1 MTIVKDDKD
10 RWDKLAI
17 ILAPVGGL
25 LTALA
30 VASLGIFGSRALDQ
44 QQSSEAK
51 LRLYS
56 ELMSK
61 REESEATLRK
71 EMFQSII
78 GSFFDA
84 QSTSLE
90 AKLLKMELL
99 AQNFHEALNLTPLFQ
114 HMRREI
120 AAAPI
125 APPLKRHYEGRLSE
139 LAREITRKQMIVLE
153 SGGQRFDWTVLLS
166 DSLIAG
172 TKTETLEDVELTLDN
187 IKRRF
192 RVTLYQVD
200 TVAAGDPGRARDR
213 DAESARR
220 VPHGVGTLL
229 GGVHGGIL
237 QFADDRQHPAVQRPA
252 RRHGAHQPEQRR
264 RRPEPACTSP
274 DHAPACAR
282 SRTTRRSCGNSRGS
296 SPASTVTLSTTILT
310 ASSCRAWM
318 MPPSAKAGS
327 TVP

>member
-1 MTIVKDDKD
+1 MADAGPKDG
-10 RWDKLAI
+10 WDKLQI
-17 ILAPVGGL
+17 IMAPIGGL
-25 LTALA
+25 LTAIA
-30 VASLGIFGSRALDQ
+30 VASLGFFGSRAIDQ

-125 APPLKRHYEGRLSE
+125 TPELKRTYEGRLSE

-153 SGGQRFDWTVLLS
+153 SGGERFDWTVLLS

-172 TKTETLEDVELTLDN
+172 TRSETLEDVELTLDG

-192 RVTLYQVD
+192 RATLYQVD
-200 TVAAGDPGRARDR
+200 TTQREARIGLEIETPSQPGVTPAEAGRFS
-213 DAESARR
+213 AEFMVS
-220 VPHGVGTLL
+220 
-229 GGVHGGIL
+229 
-237 QFADDRQHPAVQRPA
+237 FF
-252 RRHGAHQPEQRR
+252 
-264 RRPEPACTSP
+264 
-274 DHAPACAR
+274 
-282 SRTTRRSCGNSRGS
+282 S
-296 SPASTVTLSTTILT
+296 SPMIDNTRLSNDQRVAMVLTNMSGAGAGLSLLYFPGSRASLREKPYYEEILRKLAGT
-310 ASSCRAWM
+310 EAAK
-318 MPPSAKAGS
+318 MP
-327 TVP
+327 